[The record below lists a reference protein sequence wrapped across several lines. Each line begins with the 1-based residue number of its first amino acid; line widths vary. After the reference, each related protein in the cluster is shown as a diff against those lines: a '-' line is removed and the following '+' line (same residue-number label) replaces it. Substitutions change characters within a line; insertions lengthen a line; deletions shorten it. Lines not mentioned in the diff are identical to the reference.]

1 MQAAA
6 LQWDRKVRKG
16 AYSRALWPPEELLM
30 DPGIQLFDHELDV
43 TDGAIVAA
51 AKDRLSSKK
60 RGGTSVEAYTI

>member
-1 MQAAA
+1 
-6 LQWDRKVRKG
+6 
-16 AYSRALWPPEELLM
+16 M